1 LVARA
6 DRRDPSQSGRSGWE
20 NRRVSDHVVPSP
32 IARRDVRCKLLR
44 ARPMVTGADVV
55 AIGFGPELTA
65 AAMLFWD
72 G

>member
-1 LVARA
+1 
-6 DRRDPSQSGRSGWE
+6 
-20 NRRVSDHVVPSP
+20 VSDHVVPSP